1 MKNISTLFIESFRNL
16 TDFKMIF
23 PEKQL
28 NKDESLNLNI
38 LIGRNGSGKS
48 NILDAL
54 YCIGTNNEP
63 QEVAFNF
70 GLQKYELFYNH
81 KTFLRNI

>member
-54 YCIGTNNEP
+54 
-63 QEVAFNF
+63 
-70 GLQKYELFYNH
+70 
-81 KTFLRNI
+81 